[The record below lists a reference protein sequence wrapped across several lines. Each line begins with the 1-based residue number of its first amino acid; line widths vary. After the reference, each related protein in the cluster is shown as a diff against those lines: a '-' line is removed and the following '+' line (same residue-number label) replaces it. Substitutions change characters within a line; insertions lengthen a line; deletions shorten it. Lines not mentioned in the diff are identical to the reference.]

1 MRFLYRIRR
10 KTLKE
15 SETIE
20 EEAVEVEHVRKAF
33 GSAVLRVRT
42 HRI

>member
-20 EEAVEVEHVRKAF
+20 EEAVEVHVRKAF